1 MSEKLQNPFLEDW
14 RECLLAHY
22 RWITARKKDKVEPT
36 VRHILLSVGVPEAR
50 IAELQSGSPE
60 PELTLPPAPEPE
72 PPPPEPHPPSEPEPP
87 EPQPP
92 SEPEPPALPKQ
103 LSLL

>member
-1 MSEKLQNPFLEDW
+1 MSERLQNPFLEDW

-22 RWITARKKDKVEPT
+22 RWIVARKEDKVEPT

-50 IAELQSGSPE
+50 IAELQPGSPE

-72 PPPPEPHPPSEPEPP
+72 PPPEAH
-87 EPQPP
+87 PP